1 MSSPL
6 AIAAVTGVL
15 QYLLNQAYNHPS
27 SVLGNVTVSAVAP
40 DIVQTTVGAGANAAL
55 QVNLFLHQVT
65 FNPAWRNMGLPSL
78 SADGA
83 TSWTNPPLALDLH
96 YLLTAYA
103 PGDGQAEALLSYALF
118 LLHQN
123 PVLPRD
129 QIRAALAA
137 LPPTYSAT
145 FATALAACGLAD
157 QIELLTIAPA
167 TLGREEIAWLWTALK
182 ADYRPSYPF
191 RVSVVLIQP
200 TRPITSA
207 LPVLQRSIS
216 AQPSLLPTFA
226 TLSAVNPPNSQPSAN
241 LGDTITV
248 QGSNLTGVASVLVTN
263 PALDISQSLTP
274 LPGATGTSFT
284 FTLPNPSLPAPQPTP
299 TDLPAGIYTLSAQVP
314 TGTDTATV
322 TTNSLPLAIA
332 PRIASSWAPT
342 ALTSGPSVTVQ
353 VPCAPYLRP
362 GQQAFLL
369 IGAQQAAA
377 APFTTPTNTPS
388 FTFEQLQSTGGQ
400 PAPVRLRVDN
410 LDSPIIDMTKAPP
423 VFTGPT
429 LEVN

>member
-1 MSSPL
+1 
-6 AIAAVTGVL
+6 
-15 QYLLNQAYNHPS
+15 
-27 SVLGNVTVSAVAP
+27 VSAVAP
-40 DIVQTTVGAGANAAL
+40 DIVQTTVGAGSNAAL

-65 FNPAWRNMGLPSL
+65 LNPAWRNMGLPSL
-78 SADGA
+78 AADGS

-118 LLHQN
+118 VLHQN
-123 PVLPRD
+123 PALPRD
-129 QIRAALAA
+129 QVRAALAA

-157 QIELLTIAPA
+157 QIEMLTITPA

-216 AQPSLLPTFA
+216 AQASMLPTFA
-226 TLSAVNPPNSQPSAN
+226 TLTAVNPPNGQPSAG
-241 LGDTITV
+241 LGDIITV
-248 QGSNLTGVASVLVTN
+248 QGSNLTGVTSVLLTN
-263 PALDISQSLTP
+263 PALDISQTLTP
-274 LPGATGTSFT
+274 LPGGTGASFT
-284 FTLPNPSLPAPQPTP
+284 FTLPNPNLPAPQPTP
-299 TDLPAGIYTLSAQVP
+299 TDLPAGIYTLSAQV
-314 TGTDTATV
+314 ASV

-332 PRIASSWAPT
+332 PRIAATWAPA

-353 VPCAPYLRP
+353 VPCAPYLRV

-369 IGAQQAAA
+369 IGAQQAPAEA
-377 APFTTPTNTPS
+377 FTTPTNTPS
-388 FTFEQLQSTGGQ
+388 FLFEQLQSTGGQ
-400 PAPVRLRVDN
+400 AVPVRLRVDN
-410 LDSPIIDMTKAPP
+410 LDSPIIDMTKTPP